1 MKKSEM
7 FFAMLRKSK
16 NVLKEYST
24 SDEERKFLINLK
36 YRYAMLQPSL
46 RNLATMVATDI
57 SRFDVEYAENVNEV
71 LKNMHRNTR
80 KDNIDYPRLIDTKN
94 NNVFIISD
102 GNIILGDVVVF
113 SDSEEFHAF
122 IILFN
127 CLVLAKQREAE
138 FIKERDIELARLN
151 SLSDYS

>member
-16 NVLKEYST
+16 NVLKEYAT
-24 SDEERKFLINLK
+24 SDNNRKFLINLK

-46 RNLATMVATDI
+46 RNLASMVATDI
-57 SRFDVEYAENVNEV
+57 SRFEVEDAENINEV
-71 LKNMHRNTR
+71 LKNIHRETR
-80 KDNIDYPRLIDTKN
+80 KENIAYPRLIDTKN
-94 NNVFIISD
+94 NNVFIISN
-102 GNIILGDVVVF
+102 GVIMLGDVEVF

-127 CLVLAKQREAE
+127 CLVLAKKREAE
-138 FIKERDIELARLN
+138 FIKERDIELTRLN